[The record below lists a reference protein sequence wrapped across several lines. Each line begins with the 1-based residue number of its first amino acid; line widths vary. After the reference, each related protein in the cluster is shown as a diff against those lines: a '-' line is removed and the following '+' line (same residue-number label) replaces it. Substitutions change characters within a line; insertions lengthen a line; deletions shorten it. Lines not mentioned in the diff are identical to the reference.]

1 MIKKHVQDPWF
12 SYIKRGEKTVEGRL
26 NKGSFTEMKVNDVV
40 LWRNDNK
47 SVKTKIIS
55 IHHHKSFEN
64 MLKSHSLKNTLPG
77 IKTIKDGV
85 NVYREFYSKKDEQ
98 KYGVLAIKLKIL

>member
-12 SYIKRGEKTVEGRL
+12 SYIKKGNKTVEGRL
-26 NKGSFTEMKVNDVV
+26 NKGSFTEMKVNDIV
-40 LWRNDNK
+40 LWMNDNK

-64 MLKSHSLKNTLPG
+64 MLKSHSLKNPLPG

-85 NVYREFYSKKDEQ
+85 NVYREFYSKKDEH